1 MPNITIKNLYISF
14 PLYHENM
21 RNLRK
26 VTNLFL
32 SGRLNEDEHRKIY
45 VQGLRNISFIINGGE
60 RVGLIG
66 ENGAGKTTLL
76 RTMSGIYE
84 PVIGNIHIKG
94 HISSLLDPSSGM
106 NPELTGRENIHLK
119 CYINNVPHKQIKEVE
134 EKVIEFSELGSY
146 IDFPLKT
153 YSSGMNLRL
162 GFGLATII
170 DPQILLMDEWFM
182 TGDEGFIIKA
192 SHRLENIV
200 KKSQILIISTHS
212 PDILIKWCNRI
223 LWLDQGFLKMDGTP
237 QEILPL
243 YLNKPYDEITGIS

>member
-1 MPNITIKNLYISF
+1 MPSITVKNLYISF

-26 VTNLFL
+26 VTNIFL
-32 SGRLNEDEHRKIY
+32 SGRLSEDKHRKIY
-45 VQGLRNISFIINGGE
+45 VQSLRDISFSIKGGE

-66 ENGAGKTTLL
+66 TNGAGKTTLL

-84 PVIGNIHIKG
+84 PVSGHLRIEG
-94 HISSLLDPSSGM
+94 HISSLLDPSVGM
-106 NPELTGRENIHLK
+106 NPELTGRENIRLR
-119 CYINNVPHKQIKEVE
+119 CYIDGVPHKQMNEIE

-146 IDFPLKT
+146 IDLPVKT

-162 GFGLATII
+162 GFGLITAI

-182 TGDEGFIIKA
+182 TGDEGFMLKA
-192 SHRLENIV
+192 THRLENIV

-212 PDILIKWCNRI
+212 PQILIKWCNRI
-223 LWLDQGFLKMDGTP
+223 IWLEQGFLKMDGTP
-237 QEILPL
+237 QEVLPV
-243 YLNKPYDEITGIS
+243 YLNKPVDELFR

>member
-1 MPNITIKNLYISF
+1 MPSITVKNLYISF

-26 VTNLFL
+26 ITNIFL
-32 SGRLNEDEHRKIY
+32 SGRLSEDKHRKIY
-45 VQGLRNISFIINGGE
+45 VQSLRDISFSIKGGE

-66 ENGAGKTTLL
+66 TNGAGKTTLL

-84 PVIGNIHIKG
+84 PVSGHLRIEG
-94 HISSLLDPSSGM
+94 HISSLLDPSVGM
-106 NPELTGRENIHLK
+106 NPELTGRENIRLR
-119 CYINNVPHKQIKEVE
+119 CYIDGIPHKQMNEIE

-146 IDFPLKT
+146 IDLPVKT

-162 GFGLATII
+162 GFGLITAI

-182 TGDEGFIIKA
+182 TGDEGFMLKA
-192 SHRLENIV
+192 THRLENIV

-212 PDILIKWCNRI
+212 PQILIKWCNRI
-223 LWLDQGFLKMDGTP
+223 IWLEQGFLKMDGTP
-237 QEILPL
+237 QEVLPV
-243 YLNKPYDEITGIS
+243 YLNKPVDELFR

>member
-1 MPNITIKNLYISF
+1 MPSITVKNLYISF

-26 VTNLFL
+26 ITNIFL
-32 SGRLNEDEHRKIY
+32 SGRLSEDKHRKIY
-45 VQGLRNISFIINGGE
+45 VQSLRDISFSIKGGE

-66 ENGAGKTTLL
+66 TNGAGKTTLL

-84 PVIGNIHIKG
+84 PVSGHLRIEG
-94 HISSLLDPSSGM
+94 HISSLLDPSVGM
-106 NPELTGRENIHLK
+106 NPELTGRENIRLR
-119 CYINNVPHKQIKEVE
+119 CYIDGVPHKQMNEIE

-146 IDFPLKT
+146 IDLPVKT

-162 GFGLATII
+162 GFGLITAI

-182 TGDEGFIIKA
+182 TGDEGFMLKA
-192 SHRLENIV
+192 THRLENIV

-212 PDILIKWCNRI
+212 PQILIKWCNRI
-223 LWLDQGFLKMDGTP
+223 IWLEQGFLKMDGTP
-237 QEILPL
+237 QEVLPV
-243 YLNKPYDEITGIS
+243 YLNKPVDELFR

>member
-1 MPNITIKNLYISF
+1 MPYITVKNLYISF

-26 VTNLFL
+26 ITNIFL
-32 SGRLNEDEHRKIY
+32 SGRLSEDKHRKIY
-45 VQGLRNISFIINGGE
+45 VQSLRDISFSIKGGE

-66 ENGAGKTTLL
+66 TNGAGKTTLL

-84 PVIGNIHIKG
+84 PVSGHLRIEG
-94 HISSLLDPSSGM
+94 HISSLLDPSVGM
-106 NPELTGRENIHLK
+106 NPELTGRENIRLR
-119 CYINNVPHKQIKEVE
+119 CYIDGVPHKQMNEIE

-146 IDFPLKT
+146 IDLPVKT

-162 GFGLATII
+162 GFGLITAI

-182 TGDEGFIIKA
+182 TGDEGFMLKA
-192 SHRLENIV
+192 THRLENIV

-212 PDILIKWCNRI
+212 PQILIKWCNRI
-223 LWLDQGFLKMDGTP
+223 IWLEQGFLKMDGTP
-237 QEILPL
+237 QEVLPV
-243 YLNKPYDEITGIS
+243 YLNKPVDELFR